1 MEDLLKSKVLALSR
15 KNWFF
20 YKTITL
26 AKGVVGKL
34 GGLGGG
40 KSIKVTVRQIEEKH
54 CWKE

>member
-26 AKGVVGKL
+26 VKGVVGEL

-40 KSIKVTVRQIEEKH
+40 KSIKVTVR
-54 CWKE
+54 